1 MVERILCGCGATPEG
16 AVISV
21 IAMAEVRSFL
31 RLFAAVAA
39 AAVALALTPAIAS
52 AAPGDIGTEDF
63 NYAPIG
69 GSPSGSKPESK
80 MWFTDDGVWWASMFD
95 PVSQNHMIFRL
106 NRQTQ
111 QWTNT
116 GVTID
121 TRNSTRADTLF
132 DGTKNLLYVASHGFT
147 TSASTST
154 TNNGRLWRY
163 KYDPA
168 TQKYSLDTAAGFT
181 AAGVRINTAQTETLV
196 IDQDS
201 TDRLWATWTQGNQV
215 WVANTTNSTNTQ
227 WSSPITVPGST
238 TLNPDD
244 ISSLIAFKV
253 GPTSQIGVMWSNQ
266 VDHKFWFATHPDLS
280 ALGTGWS
287 AAAIPNTQSSD
298 DHINLKTLDGRVYA
312 AVKHSTTGSLP
323 LTSLL
328 VRDPSPTPNGTWSS
342 TTFGTGSNS
351 HTRPI
356 VLLDTS
362 AKLIRMFATGP
373 QPPSTSGQ
381 SGGDIV
387 EKTSSFTN
395 PAFPT
400 GVGSAVIRDNG
411 SPEMND
417 VTSTKQNITAASGIV
432 LMANNATTKVYWHRD
447 LVDGGGTTTPTAP
460 TASFSPS
467 AVQGPSPL
475 KVDFTNTSTG
485 APTSFAWDFGDGT
498 TSTAQTPPTH
508 TFSNTTA
515 TAKTFTVTLVASNAA
530 GSSAPFTRT
539 ITVDPAPTLTASFTA
554 TKGADNQ
561 TFTFTDTSSGG
572 SVTSRTWDF
581 GDGTVVSGAAATAT
595 IDHPYKTAGAF
606 TVTLTVNDGTG
617 PHSAN
622 QVIRAGATAG
632 TTTLNPVADTQV
644 KSDSASTNY
653 GTLTTVRVRGG
664 TTASP
669 TTYWTFLRFDVTGVG
684 AVSNAKL
691 RLFVTDDSN
700 DGGTVYLIP
709 NTPAWAETTL
719 NWNNRPVT
727 TLPASGIKAA
737 GPVPLGWI
745 DIDLGTAVTGN
756 GTYNFVLASAS
767 TTSAIYSSREGAN
780 PPQLVLTTG

>member
-1 MVERILCGCGATPEG
+1 
-16 AVISV
+16 
-21 IAMAEVRSFL
+21 MAEVRSFL
-31 RLFAAVAA
+31 RLFAAVAVA
-39 AAVALALTPAIAS
+39 TVALAIAPAAVT

-69 GSPSGSKPESK
+69 GSPTGSKPESK

-121 TRNSTRADTLF
+121 TRNSTRADALF

-163 KYDPA
+163 KYDLS

-201 TDRLWATWTQGNQV
+201 TGRLWATWTLGNQV
-215 WVANTTNSTNTQ
+215 WVANSSATNQTQ
-227 WSSPITVPGST
+227 WSNPAVVPGSG
-238 TLNPDD
+238 TLNADD
-244 ISSLIAFKV
+244 ISSLIAFKA
-253 GPTSQIGVMWSNQ
+253 GNTPQIGVMWSNQ
-266 VDHKFWFATHPDLS
+266 VDHRFWFATHADSPAD
-280 ALGTGWS
+280 APWS
-287 AAAIPNTQSSD
+287 AAPIPNTQSSD
-298 DHINLKTLDGRVYA
+298 DHINLKTLNGRVYA

-323 LTSLL
+323 LTSLFT
-328 VRDPSPTPNGTWSS
+328 RDPATGAWS
-342 TTFGTGSNS
+342 TTPFGTGSNS

-362 AKLIRMFATGP
+362 ANLVRMFATGP

-387 EKTSSFTN
+387 QKTSSSFTN
-395 PAFPT
+395 PTFPT
-400 GVGSAVIRDNG
+400 GVGTAVIRDNG

-447 LVDGGGTTTPTAP
+447 LVDGGGTSTPTAP
-460 TASFSPS
+460 VASFSAS
-467 AVQGPSPL
+467 TVQGPSPL
-475 KVDFTNTSTG
+475 AVTFANTSSG
-485 APTSFAWDFGDGT
+485 GPVTSTWDFGDGG
-498 TSTAQTPPTH
+498 TSSAESPSH
-508 TFSNTTA
+508 TFTTG
-515 TAKTFTVTLVASNAA
+515 TTRSTYTVKLTVTNSA
-530 GSSAPFTRT
+530 GTSSTTRT
-539 ITVDPAPTLTASFTA
+539 IIVDPPPTLTASFTS
-554 TKGADNQ
+554 TQ
-561 TFTFTDTSSGG
+561 TAPLTIAFKDTSSGG
-572 SVTSRTWDF
+572 TPNSFTWDF
-581 GDGTVVSGAAATAT
+581 GDNSPAGSGAAPSHEYAS
-595 IDHPYKTAGAF
+595 AGTF
-606 TVTLTVNDGTG
+606 QVKLTVSDGTNSSSVTQPVTVTGGT
-617 PHSAN
+617 
-622 QVIRAGATAG
+622 TG
-632 TTTLNPVADTQV
+632 TTTLTPVADTQV